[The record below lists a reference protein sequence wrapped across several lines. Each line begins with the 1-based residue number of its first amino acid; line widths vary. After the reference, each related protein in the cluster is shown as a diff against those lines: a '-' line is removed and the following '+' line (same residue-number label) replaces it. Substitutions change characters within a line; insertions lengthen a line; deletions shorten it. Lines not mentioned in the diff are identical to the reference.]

1 MKAKS
6 DKKVVKNTSAKSK
19 QKSQK
24 MTMQEMIEKVDA
36 SKKVNP
42 LDLSSDQDLSI
53 ASFSVAQKP
62 RKRDFMTLSM
72 SFAICAKN

>member
-24 MTMQEMIEKVDA
+24 MTMQEMIEKWPA
-36 SKKVNP
+36 WWRRRPSHISKHNP
-42 LDLSSDQDLSI
+42 RPAPSRRTKRTGRQPT
-53 ASFSVAQKP
+53 FS
-62 RKRDFMTLSM
+62 
-72 SFAICAKN
+72 